1 MKVLDIAAVAIVR
14 PMGECGVD
22 EKGCTTLK
30 PILPETAEIIY
41 GGIASLIIFAALYK
55 FAWPQIKKAMAART
69 ERIQKELDDAAAD
82 KASAA
87 AEAAQIRQAKGDIAA
102 ERERLL
108 AEADTQAA
116 AVLEEGRARMAAEM
130 ADIEAKAMADIAA
143 ANSRVGDEL
152 RAEIAR
158 LSTAA
163 VDHVVTGS
171 LDEATHQELI
181 ESFIQKVGA
190 SR

>member
-1 MKVLDIAAVAIVR
+1 MSVLGIASAVIR
-14 PMGECGVD
+14 PMAECGVD
-22 EKGCTTLK
+22 EEGCTTVK

-41 GGIASLIIFAALYK
+41 GGLASLIIFGALYK

-69 ERIQKELDDAAAD
+69 ERIQKELDGASADQAAAN
-82 KASAA
+82 
-87 AEAAQIRQAKGDIAA
+87 AEAAEIRTAKGDIDA
-102 ERERLL
+102 ERGRLL
-108 AEADTQAA
+108 ADADAQAA
-116 AVLEEGRARMAAEM
+116 TILEDGRARIAQEAAD
-130 ADIEAKAMADIAA
+130 AEAKAMADIAA

-158 LSTAA
+158 LSSAA

-171 LDEATHQELI
+171 LDESTHQDLI
-181 ESFIQKVGA
+181 ESFIANVGA